1 MEGHGTAISEEGE
14 QNVKAISVVLIMSL
28 TLVVVFWTHN
38 LGCYVASHP
47 SLNPYQLH
55 SENRIRR
62 LITEPLRHAG
72 VVSVVKYELINTGDR
87 ISYSPVINFSSEYL
101 EKNL

>member
-1 MEGHGTAISEEGE
+1 MEGHATAISEEGE
-14 QNVKAISVVLIMSL
+14 QDVKAISVMSL

-47 SLNPYQLH
+47 SLNSYQLH